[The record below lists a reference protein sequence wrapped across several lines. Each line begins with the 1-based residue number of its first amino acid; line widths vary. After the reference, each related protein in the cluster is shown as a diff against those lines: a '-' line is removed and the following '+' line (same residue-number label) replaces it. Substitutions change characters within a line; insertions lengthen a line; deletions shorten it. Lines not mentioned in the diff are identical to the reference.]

1 MKKLF
6 RHISSQPKAKR
17 DSYAFMVAGTFTG
30 IVALIWAFSLP
41 GKMGTVGD
49 TPEAN
54 SAAPFAN
61 LIKETGEQLAAVR
74 DGLKSKKSELSPENN
89 AASSTAIVLSP
100 EEISKAQEALE
111 TNNTEATSSA
121 SSTTPAVPVMIA
133 TTTATTSYSASS
145 TP

>member
-41 GKMGTVGD
+41 QKMGTVGD

-61 LIKETGEQLAAVR
+61 LIKETVQQLAAVR
-74 DGLKSKKSELSPENN
+74 DGLKSKKSELSPDT

-100 EEISKAQEALE
+100 EEVSKAKEAIE
-111 TNNTEATSSA
+111 NNNTEATSSA
-121 SSTTPAVPVMIA
+121 SSTTSAVPVMIA

>member
-30 IVALIWAFSLP
+30 IVTLIWAFSLP
-41 GKMGTVGD
+41 GKMGTVGE
-49 TPEAN
+49 TPEAD
-54 SAAPFAN
+54 SPAPFAN

-74 DGLKSKKSELSPENN
+74 EGLKSKKSELSPET

-100 EEISKAQEALE
+100 EEVSKAKEALE
-111 TNNTEATSSA
+111 SNNTEAISSGT
-121 SSTTPAVPVMIA
+121 STTMAVPVMIA
-133 TTTATTSYSASS
+133 TTTATTSYAASS